1 MAKDLSQSDLVV
13 AVFGAGTMGRGI
25 AQVCAQAGITTLLS
39 DARAGA
45 VPEAIAAIDKALEGQ
60 VSKGR
65 VTADA
70 KQGTMARLRPFDTFD
85 EAASAGVGRS

>member
-1 MAKDLSQSDLVV
+1 
-13 AVFGAGTMGRGI
+13 VFGAGTMGRGI

-45 VPEAIAAIDKALEGQ
+45 VPEAIAAIDKALDSQ

-65 VTADA
+65 MTAEA
-70 KQGTMARLRPFDTFD
+70 KQARL
-85 EAASAGVGRS
+85 AG